1 MVNAKQRDKKATTLS
16 VFVLMIKVGGARMC
30 LRFMAFLI
38 ISQICEGGPHR
49 KDCFSQLHIINRKI
63 SLKLEISKT
72 DFAQFLQQA

>member
-38 ISQICEGGPHR
+38 ISQICVGGGSLIERTVSPNYILLIERSH
-49 KDCFSQLHIINRKI
+49 S
-63 SLKLEISKT
+63 SLK
-72 DFAQFLQQA
+72 